1 MKIQKRILLFFLI
14 LTLFSC
20 KKSEFENLLIKPD
33 KKWVYINDEKINP
46 NLKMLFYM
54 KFEKNGECYNYF
66 LSNNQKSVHVDGHHK
81 QDKWKY
87 SEKDSVLKIQD
98 YYNFKIL
105 KFTKDTIYLLDLK
118 YNNKALF
125 VNSESK
131 KKTIKASH

>member
-1 MKIQKRILLFFLI
+1 MKIPKSILLFCLT

-20 KKSEFENLLIKPD
+20 KKSEFENLLINPD

-46 NLKMLFYM
+46 NSKMIFYM
-54 KFEKNGECYNYF
+54 KFEKNGECNNYF
-66 LSNNQKSVHVDGHHK
+66 LSNNQKNVDLEGLHK

-98 YYNFKIL
+98 YFNFKIL
-105 KFTKDTIYLLDLK
+105 KFTNDTIYSLNLK

-125 VNSESK
+125 VNSGSK
-131 KKTIKASH
+131 KQ